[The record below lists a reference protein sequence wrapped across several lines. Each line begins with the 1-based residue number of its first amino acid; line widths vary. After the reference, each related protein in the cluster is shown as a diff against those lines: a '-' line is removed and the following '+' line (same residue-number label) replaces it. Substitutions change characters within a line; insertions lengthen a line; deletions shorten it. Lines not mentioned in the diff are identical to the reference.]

1 MDHLNRPLTNLQE
14 VLYELIYK
22 DYISY
27 ENFAYMQGFRMR
39 ISELRRSLNII
50 STPKVKYNKYGNSY
64 VMSLHRLQKSEI
76 EKAVILYNKLQEKSK
91 KKNK

>member
-1 MDHLNRPLTNLQE
+1 MEHLNRPKTSLQE

-22 DYISY
+22 EFISY
-27 ENFAYMQGFRMR
+27 ENFAYLQGFRMR

-64 VMSLHRLQKSEI
+64 TMSLHRLPISEV
-76 EKAVILYNKLQEKSK
+76 EKAVILYKKLQEKSN